1 PIFKC
6 SVFCLLSSLTV
17 LAGSPVE
24 QSKLQSVLA
33 SLTTKTDVL
42 ALLQEAK
49 ALSQIKDDIHFVVFS
64 KEEGSGLG
72 FSIAGGVDLEQK
84 SITVSTVV

>member
-1 PIFKC
+1 M
-6 SVFCLLSSLTV
+6 FCFLCSLTV

-33 SLTTKTDVL
+33 SLNSKTDIL

-49 ALSQIKDDIHFVVFS
+49 ALSQVTKHIYFFCLYHCVWRDNDH
-64 KEEGSGLG
+64 
-72 FSIAGGVDLEQK
+72 K
-84 SITVSTVV
+84 SWY